1 MSEGRKIRQ
10 CLCECKRIGPQ
21 ILVSK
26 VQAMRQLMVRPS
38 PVLERA
44 VRLLGSVKLL
54 ETRYAI
60 ISKFQL
66 EDHDMILGVHFK
78 PYQNFVE

>member
-1 MSEGRKIRQ
+1 
-10 CLCECKRIGPQ
+10 
-21 ILVSK
+21 
-26 VQAMRQLMVRPS
+26 MVRPS